1 MNRIYYIE
9 ENKENREFESFKKWV
24 DSIKE
29 KDITDIDEAVRIG
42 LLMLSQMAEG
52 KRIIDGKFE
61 KIN

>member
-24 DSIKE
+24 DSVKE
-29 KDITDIDEAVRIG
+29 KDITNIDEAVRICI
-42 LLMLSQMAEG
+42 LMLNQIAEG

>member
-9 ENKENREFESFKKWV
+9 ENKENREFENFKKWV
-24 DSIKE
+24 DSVKE
-29 KDITDIDEAVRIG
+29 KDITNIDEAVRICI
-42 LLMLSQMAEG
+42 LMLNQIAEG